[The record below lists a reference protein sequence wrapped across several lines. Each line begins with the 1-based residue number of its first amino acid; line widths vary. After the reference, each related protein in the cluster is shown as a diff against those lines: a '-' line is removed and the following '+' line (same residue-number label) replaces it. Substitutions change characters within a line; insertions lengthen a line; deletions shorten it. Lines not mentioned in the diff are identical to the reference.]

1 MRLNTLPSLMV
12 LLAVALTACDR
23 NGADTGSDGVH
34 SGGDVDTA
42 LATVTLETLKGHL
55 DYLAS
60 DARQGRMTGTAAYDE
75 AAAYVADQFALLGL
89 EPTGEDGWFQNVPL
103 TANRLDTGRAAVTL
117 HKDDG
122 DSALAWKDDFV
133 MSGDDLRAESS
144 ITADVVFVGFGVH
157 APDMNYSDYDGIDVS
172 GKIVALFSG
181 APANF
186 PHNERAFYSSGRTKA
201 EEMVRRGVVGYIGLR
216 SRVDQKRVPWERLT
230 LNAGVQ
236 PGMSWINLSGKVA
249 DYHEEIQGNATIN
262 VPTAAELFD
271 GTPITF
277 EEALDAADA
286 GRPRSTALG
295 VKVTLTQHTSHEE
308 ATSANV
314 VGLLRG
320 SDPLLASEYIVYS
333 AHLDHVGVGTA
344 VNGDDIYNGY
354 YDNAMGIALMIE
366 AARAFAAMPLRPARS
381 ILFVAVT
388 GEERGLLGSDY
399 FAHYPTVPSESII
412 ANVNLDMPLFLYPLA
427 DIIAFGAEHSTLES
441 QIAPAIAAEDFLLT
455 PDPIPEEVIFIR
467 SDQYSFVRQGV
478 PAVYLVPGF
487 TSLDPA
493 IDGEAAFREHLATH
507 YHRPSDDATRP
518 VDWESALRFARANVR
533 IGLQISSTAE
543 KPRWKEGDFFG
554 TRFARRDQ

>member
-12 LLAVALTACDR
+12 LLAVALTACGRD
-23 NGADTGSDGVH
+23 GADTGSDRVR
-34 SGGDVDTA
+34 SGTDLDAA
-42 LATVTLETLKGHL
+42 LGTVTLETLKGHL

-75 AAAYVADQFALLGL
+75 AAAYVADPFARLGL
-89 EPTGEDGWFQNVPL
+89 EPAGGDGWFQNVPL
-103 TANRLDTGRAAVTL
+103 TANRLDTGRAGVTL

-236 PGMSWINLSGKVA
+236 PGMSWINLSGNVA

-320 SDPLLASEYIVYS
+320 SDPLLASEDTVY
-333 AHLDHVGVGTA
+333 
-344 VNGDDIYNGY
+344 
-354 YDNAMGIALMIE
+354 
-366 AARAFAAMPLRPARS
+366 
-381 ILFVAVT
+381 
-388 GEERGLLGSDY
+388 
-399 FAHYPTVPSESII
+399 
-412 ANVNLDMPLFLYPLA
+412 
-427 DIIAFGAEHSTLES
+427 
-441 QIAPAIAAEDFLLT
+441 
-455 PDPIPEEVIFIR
+455 
-467 SDQYSFVRQGV
+467 
-478 PAVYLVPGF
+478 
-487 TSLDPA
+487 
-493 IDGEAAFREHLATH
+493 
-507 YHRPSDDATRP
+507 
-518 VDWESALRFARANVR
+518 
-533 IGLQISSTAE
+533 
-543 KPRWKEGDFFG
+543 
-554 TRFARRDQ
+554 